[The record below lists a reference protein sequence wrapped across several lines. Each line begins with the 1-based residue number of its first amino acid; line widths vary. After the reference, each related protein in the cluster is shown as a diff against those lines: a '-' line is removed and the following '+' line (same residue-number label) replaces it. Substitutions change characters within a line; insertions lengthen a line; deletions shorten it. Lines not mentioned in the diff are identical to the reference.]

1 MAAVFPERRR
11 ISSSSA
17 ALIGGVPG
25 SDGLAGDT
33 QFIHPVSAGIGDH
46 APILPRRHAPNLLP
60 LQGGRLVACGSHKA
74 VLSRDDICVAPVVHS
89 DGFPVTVPV
98 AARWG
103 AAACCVQARRW
114 TSTLPSEARSVSIRR
129 SSIRLKAVDRAS
141 AVAASAATTEI
152 RA

>member
-46 APILPRRHAPNLLP
+46 APNLAPP
-60 LQGGRLVACGSHKA
+60 PCAE
-74 VLSRDDICVAPVVHS
+74 P
-89 DGFPVTVPV
+89 
-98 AARWG
+98 
-103 AAACCVQARRW
+103 
-114 TSTLPSEARSVSIRR
+114 
-129 SSIRLKAVDRAS
+129 AS
-141 AVAASAATTEI
+141 ASRRQAGGL
-152 RA
+152 R